1 MKEMGVRSLG
11 WEDPLEPELSTHS
24 SILAW
29 KISWTKEPPW
39 GHKESDMTKH
49 KHTHM
54 HTIVLQCCVS
64 YCWTMKQINYMYA
77 YIPSLLGLSPTIPPS
92 HPSRSPQEGGVAFE
106 HRMDC
111 VKGFALACS
120 ANGSIQ
126 MCVWMIFYFYLVC
139 FTLSISYSGL
149 PFHLVYIFQ
158 FLRLFLFDVLS
169 QAFIRCSRKA
179 FVYTYINS
187 M

>member
-1 MKEMGVRSLG
+1 MKETGVCSLG
-11 WEDPLEPELSTHS
+11 WEDPPEPEIATDS

-29 KISWTKEPPW
+29 KISWTEEPPR
-39 GHKESDMTKH
+39 GHKESDMAKRERT
-49 KHTHM
+49 HTQLFYNVVLVTAEQWSKSTVCM
-54 HTIVLQCCVS
+54 HIPPPS
-64 YCWTMKQINYMYA
+64 WT
-77 YIPSLLGLSPTIPPS
+77 SLPIPPS
-92 HPSRSPQEGGVAFE
+92 HPSRSPQEGGIAFE
-106 HRMDC
+106 HTMGC

-126 MCVWMIFYFYLVC
+126 MHVRMIFYFSSLFHFFY
-139 FTLSISYSGL
+139 FIFRAPISFSLYFPIS
-149 PFHLVYIFQ
+149 PS
-158 FLRLFLFDVLS
+158 LFLFDVLS